1 MRLIDADK
9 IEYEVA
15 MANDNGMHSIV
26 EYAEY
31 EKIQDMPEV
40 DAIPIGYIDQVIDE
54 YEHMIEHYL
63 YDDDED
69 LKEYLCYRNCLNNLK
84 RRWKRDRPK
93 LHL

>member
-15 MANDNGMHSIV
+15 MANDNGMHSMV

-31 EKIQDMPEV
+31 ENIQDMPEV

-93 LHL
+93 LRL

>member
-1 MRLIDADK
+1 MRLIDADAFLERTRK
-9 IEYEVA
+9 DPLFPLVERYGLSSVIENEPT
-15 MANDNGMHSIV
+15 V
-26 EYAEY
+26 E
-31 EKIQDMPEV
+31 
-40 DAIPIGYIDQVIDE
+40 AIPTGYIDQVIDE

-93 LHL
+93 LRI